1 MRAGGGGEVSGWR
14 DGQMDG
20 QRRGRLTAERC
31 SDQRNKTYILI
42 GAGRK
47 ERKGVIAGLQ
57 KESAGFVSGSATS
70 ESSATIK
77 GGRSPHVAVYQ
88 VPRA

>member
-1 MRAGGGGEVSGWR
+1 
-14 DGQMDG
+14 MDG
-20 QRRGRLTAERC
+20 QQRGRLTAERR

-47 ERKGVIAGLQ
+47 ERKGVNAGLQ

-70 ESSATIK
+70 ESSATINKK